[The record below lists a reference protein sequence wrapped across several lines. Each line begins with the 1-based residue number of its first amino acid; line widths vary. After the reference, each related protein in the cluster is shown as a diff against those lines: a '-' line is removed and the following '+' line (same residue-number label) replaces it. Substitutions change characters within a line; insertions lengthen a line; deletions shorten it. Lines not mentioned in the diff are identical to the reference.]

1 MIRHMKDFWKFYW
14 KLLWKHITDYVRT
27 CAVCQTTNDAKV
39 VKQDVPL
46 YPIPVKPKVWRQV

>member
-27 CAVCQTTNDAKV
+27 CVVCQTTNDAKV
-39 VKQDVPL
+39 VKQAVPL